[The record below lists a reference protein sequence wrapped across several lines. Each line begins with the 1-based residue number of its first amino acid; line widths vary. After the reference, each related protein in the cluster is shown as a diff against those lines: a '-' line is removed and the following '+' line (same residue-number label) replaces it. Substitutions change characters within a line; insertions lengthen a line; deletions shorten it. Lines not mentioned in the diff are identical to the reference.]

1 MEEKIIY
8 SEIPNIDSYR
18 CVLGLNF
25 PDSITE
31 FQKAFLTLAH
41 LFAASRDYV
50 LKGVDVP
57 VDILHLA
64 DKLMMICLDEEYKQN

>member
-1 MEEKIIY
+1 MEERIIY
-8 SEIPNIDSYR
+8 SEIPNIDSYC

-57 VDILHLA
+57 FYIIHLA
-64 DKLMMICLDEEYKQN
+64 DQLMTICLHEVDKQN